1 MKKNYASFTLT
12 DSDTDADSMHQRIR
26 TDSEEI
32 SEFQH
37 LRSEYY
43 NTSPLVLDEWILL
56 PNNLISAS
64 LAQIDLLK
72 TCKNSYIYS

>member
-1 MKKNYASFTLT
+1 MEKNYDSFTLT
-12 DSDTDADSMHQRIR
+12 DSDSDADSMHQRIR
-26 TDSEEI
+26 TDSAEI
-32 SEFQH
+32 REFQH

-56 PNNLISAS
+56 PDNLISAS

-72 TCKNSYIYS
+72 YCKSSYI